1 MSIEIS
7 NNISNQKIS
16 NQVKKFEIFL
26 AEFIFFKLFLYLE
39 EFKRKRGETTFSSQ
53 KFHEI
58 FKHRSWKS
66 FSNF

>member
-26 AEFIFFKLFLYLE
+26 AEFIFFKIVF
-39 EFKRKRGETTFSSQ
+39 
-53 KFHEI
+53 I
-58 FKHRSWKS
+58 FRRIQAEAG
-66 FSNF
+66 